1 MYHRRLLTAVGM
13 SINLLLVSNVIFR
26 RQSSSSTIDDEV
38 SFLDPSGWDTRRE
51 SRESRH
57 RHRLA
62 QRRSKNEVANDRTA
76 TTVRNIDTVKQNRRE
91 DDDNLL
97 DCGIKI
103 DNDNG
108 YTCNLR
114 DSSLGTPTIL
124 ISFGCSG
131 SSATWQLMSAMTGN
145 YTFEATE
152 DTGSSTKKSL
162 DIFNN
167 IFNQS
172 LHGKCWIRQLL
183 CTRQHHNRQRRDDG
197 QSMAGIYGF
206 KWKPYFVTFGS
217 NKSIEA
223 LQWLSHNSHV
233 RVVNNR
239 RNLLDVIISRYKH
252 EDRSVRS
259 HCTVGDD
266 DCITK
271 HKSAKPTLPTR
282 KGGRLINILE
292 SLEEETNHADQLLD
306 EYNVPHI
313 DVSYEKLYTSHDI
326 AIEWKRLFTFLG
338 VGPTS
343 MNDQLTSKEL
353 IANMEHAA
361 TSSLSFRDKV
371 QNYDEVVNILHGTEY
386 EKYLSK

>member
-1 MYHRRLLTAVGM
+1 M

-26 RQSSSSTIDDEV
+26 QKPSSTTIEEEA
-38 SFLDPSGWDTRRE
+38 SFLDPSEWDMRRG
-51 SRESRH
+51 RDRH
-57 RHRLA
+57 HRIV
-62 QRRSKNEVANDRTA
+62 QRRHKNEVDDLTA
-76 TTVRNIDTVKQNRRE
+76 ISRNTDTVKQHRR
-91 DDDNLL
+91 DDDLL
-97 DCGIKI
+97 DCGIRV
-103 DNDNG
+103 DDG
-108 YTCNLR
+108 YTCNLH
-114 DSSLGTPTIL
+114 DTTLGTPTIL
-124 ISFGCSG
+124 ISFGRSG

-152 DTGSSTKKSL
+152 DTGSSTEKSL

-172 LHGKCWIRQLL
+172 LHGKCWIQQLL
-183 CTRQHHNRQRRDDG
+183 CTHQFHNRQRRDDG
-197 QSMAGIYGF
+197 QSIAGIYGF
-206 KWKPYFVTFGS
+206 KWKPYLVTFGS

-223 LQWLSHNSHV
+223 LQWLSHNPHV
-233 RVVNNR
+233 KVVNNR
-239 RNLLDVIISRYKH
+239 RNPLDVIISRYKH

-266 DCITK
+266 DCLNK

-282 KGGRLINILE
+282 KGRLINILE
-292 SLEEETNHADQLLD
+292 NLEEETNHADRLLN
-306 EYNVPHI
+306 ECNVPHI
-313 DVSYEKLYTSHDI
+313 DVSYEKLYTSYDI

-338 VGPTS
+338 VGP

-386 EKYLSK
+386 EKYLLK

>member
-1 MYHRRLLTAVGM
+1 M
-13 SINLLLVSNVIFR
+13 
-26 RQSSSSTIDDEV
+26 
-38 SFLDPSGWDTRRE
+38 
-51 SRESRH
+51 
-57 RHRLA
+57 
-62 QRRSKNEVANDRTA
+62 ANDRTA
-76 TTVRNIDTVKQNRRE
+76 TTVRNFIDTAKQNRRE
-91 DDDNLL
+91 DDDLL

-103 DNDNG
+103 V
-108 YTCNLR
+108 R

-124 ISFGCSG
+124 ISLGRSG
-131 SSATWQLMSAMTGN
+131 SSATWQLMSAMMGN
-145 YTFEATE
+145 HTFEATE
-152 DTGSSTKKSL
+152 DTGSSTEKSL

-183 CTRQHHNRQRRDDG
+183 CTHQHHNRQRRDDG

-206 KWKPYFVTFGS
+206 KWKPYFITFGS

-233 RVVNNR
+233 KVVNNR
-239 RNLLDVIISRYKH
+239 RNLLDVVISRYKH
-252 EDRSVRS
+252 EDGSVRS

-266 DCITK
+266 DCLTK
-271 HKSAKPTLPTR
+271 HESARPTLPTR
-282 KGGRLINILE
+282 KNRLINILE
-292 SLEEETNHADQLLD
+292 SLEEETNHADRLLD

-313 DVSYEKLYTSHDI
+313 DVSYERLYTSRDI
-326 AIEWKRLFTFLG
+326 AVEWNRLFAFLG
-338 VGPTS
+338 VGPASSS
-343 MNDQLTSKEL
+343 MKNDHRLTSEEL

-361 TSSLSFRDKV
+361 TSSLSLRDKV